1 MRFYNREDEIGR
13 LREIREKSLGGSKM
27 TIVLGRRRI
36 GKTRLV
42 FETFGEK
49 DFLYFFV
56 SRKADNLLA
65 REFAEEISRRLSIPI
80 YGDIHSS
87 KQLFE
92 ILLEYSKQTP
102 LTIVVDEFQNYQY
115 VNASLF
121 SDLQNLWDRHKGRSK
136 CNLILMGSVSPL
148 MNRIFKNQKEPL
160 FGRADYQVSLPPFD
174 LKTTFDVLRDH
185 DIASCE
191 ALVDYMIFTGGV
203 PKYLEQVVD
212 YGKKNFFDFIDAFI
226 HTDSLILN
234 EGKISLIEEF
244 GKNYSVYF
252 AILQLLASGKT
263 RRSDLMG
270 TLQDI
275 KELGGYLKNL
285 TESLGIVQKK
295 QPVGTTASG
304 KNTRYHL
311 SDFFYSFWFRFI
323 NKYQSAIEAENL
335 HYIRDRIRQDWSV
348 YKGWKFED
356 LVRDYLKKLSL
367 FNIIGSFWDR
377 KGENEL
383 DVVAIN
389 EMEKIILFGECKLNG
404 QKINLRQLQEKSLPL
419 LGKYP
424 NFRPIYTSFHPAMI
438 PQLLENPEDYLLG

>member
-1 MRFYNREDEIGR
+1 MRFYNRENEVGR
-13 LREIREKSLGGSKM
+13 LKDIREKSLGGSKM

-42 FETFGEK
+42 FETFGERN
-49 DFLYFFV
+49 FLYFFV
-56 SRKADNLLA
+56 ARKADNLLA
-65 REFAEEISRRLSIPI
+65 REFAEEISRRLEIPI
-80 YGDIHSS
+80 YGEIHSS
-87 KQLFE
+87 KQIFE
-92 ILLEYSKQTP
+92 ILFEYSKQTP
-102 LTIVVDEFQNYQY
+102 LTVVVDEFQNYQY
-115 VNASLF
+115 VNSSLF
-121 SDLQNLWDRHKGRSK
+121 SDLQNLWDRNKDRGK
-136 CNLILMGSVSPL
+136 CNLILMGSVPTL
-148 MNRIFKNQKEPL
+148 MSRIFMNQKEPL

-174 LKTTFDVLRDH
+174 LKTTAEVLRDH
-185 DIASCE
+185 GVNSPE

-212 YGKKNFFDFIDAFI
+212 YGKENFFDFIDAFI

-234 EGKISLIEEF
+234 EGKLSLVEEF

-270 TLQDI
+270 SLQDI

-304 KNTRYHL
+304 KNTRYCL

-335 HYIRDRIRQDWSV
+335 QYVRDRIRQDWSV

-356 LVRDYLKKLSL
+356 LVRDYLKKLAL
-367 FNIIGSFWDR
+367 FNIIGSYWDR

-383 DVVAIN
+383 DVVAVN
-389 EMEKIILFGECKLNG
+389 EMEKIILIGECKLNG
-404 QKINLRQLQEKSLPL
+404 QRINLNQVREKSVSL
-419 LGKYP
+419 LEKYP
-424 NFRPIYTSFHPAMI
+424 NFKPIYKSFYPGMI
-438 PQLLENPEDYLLG
+438 HQLLENPEDYLLK